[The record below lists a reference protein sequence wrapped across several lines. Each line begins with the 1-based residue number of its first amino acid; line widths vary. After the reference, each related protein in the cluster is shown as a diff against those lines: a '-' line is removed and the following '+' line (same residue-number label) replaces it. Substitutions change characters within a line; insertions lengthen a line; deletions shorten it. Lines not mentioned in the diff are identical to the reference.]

1 MSSSTQSSE
10 QSEVAIKRNRFFDFF
25 SMSKPIETNLT
36 PEETK
41 KRYNQL
47 RWQVFI
53 SATLGYCLFYVCRLS
68 LNVIKKPI
76 VDAGV
81 LSETELGII
90 GSGLFITYAIG
101 KFTNGFLADRS
112 NIRRFLACGLF
123 ISAIINLALGYVAS
137 FGVFMILW
145 AINGWAQSMGAAPCV
160 VALSRWFSNKER
172 GSFYG
177 FWSSSHNIGEAITF
191 IATAV
196 IVASFGWQWGFRGAG
211 LLGILGFLIVV
222 FFMHD
227 TPQSCGLPPVDVY
240 SGEVTPTEEKDLDK
254 KSIAEYQKQV
264 LRNPAIWM
272 LALGSAF
279 MYISRYAVN
288 SWGIFYLEANKG
300 YSNLEASS
308 VISISSVCGIVG
320 TILSGWVS
328 DKFFG
333 GRRNMPALIF
343 GLMNILGLCLFLL
356 GPAENFWLDVTSMI
370 IFGLAIGA
378 LICYLGGLMAVDIAS
393 KKASGAALG
402 VVGIASYI
410 GAALQDFVSGLTIE
424 KGKTIVGDTVIYD
437 FSTITWLWIGAAV
450 LSVICV
456 LSVWNAKCAED

>member
-1 MSSSTQSSE
+1 MSQP
-10 QSEVAIKRNRFFDFF
+10 A
-25 SMSKPIETNLT
+25 ETMLDG
-36 PEETK
+36 ETAK
-41 KRYNQL
+41 KRYTRL
-47 RWQVFI
+47 RWQIFL
-53 SATLGYCLFYVCRLS
+53 SATLGYGLFYVCRLS

-76 VDAGV
+76 VEAGV

-90 GSGLFITYAIG
+90 GSGLFITYAVG

-112 NIRRFLACGLF
+112 NVRRFMSVGLLVSALA
-123 ISAIINLALGYVAS
+123 NLALGFTYS
-137 FGVFMILW
+137 FTVFMILW

-160 VALSRWFSNKER
+160 VALSRWYSDKQR
-172 GSFYG
+172 GSMYG

-191 IATAV
+191 IVTAV

-211 LLGILGFLIVV
+211 LLGLLGVLIIAL
-222 FFMHD
+222 FMRD
-227 TPQSCGLPPVDVY
+227 TPQSCGLPAPDNKQEKV
-240 SGEVTPTEEKDLDK
+240 ETEEKNVG
-254 KSIAEYQKQV
+254 EYQKQV
-264 LRNPAIWM
+264 LLNPAIWM

-288 SWGIFYLEANKG
+288 SWGIFFLEANKG
-300 YSNLEASS
+300 YTNIEASS
-308 VISISSVCGIVG
+308 IVSISSVCGIIG
-320 TILSGWVS
+320 TVMSGWVS
-328 DKFFG
+328 DKMFG

-356 GPAENFWLDVTSMI
+356 FPAGYFWVDVASMV

-410 GAALQDFVSGLTIE
+410 GAAVQDLISGFTI
-424 KGKTIVGDTVIYD
+424 GGNKTIVNGVEVYD
-437 FSTITWLWIGAAV
+437 FSDVTWFWIGAAI
-450 LSVICV
+450 LSVLCV
-456 LSVWNAKCAED
+456 LCVWNAKAKE